1 MRFCFGE
8 LCKLVAR
15 CSKTAKVNKIVQAA
29 TTAILICSGVRL
41 NARIALHV
49 PMIKVQDI
57 FAIST
62 RRCA

>member
-1 MRFCFGE
+1 MRFCLWE

-49 PMIKVQDI
+49 PIIKV
-57 FAIST
+57 
-62 RRCA
+62 